1 MNKNRSTFVSNE
13 EELKKQQKKLLVEM
27 NKPDNEIRKSRK
39 KKIIIITSIILIIIT
54 VIKIFF
60 GTIQLYNVFGASP
73 SKARYYNVTVNNK
86 QVAVSC
92 ISTKKIP
99 IIPFLVNFN
108 SVYIGN
114 SYIKG
119 DDTGNFFYNDGS
131 DKYIIDI
138 NSYSCYYENIQME
151 CTNNEQNM
159 KQNSDTK
166 YTNLSITRTTNPYK
180 KIYTGKYID
189 DITSYITEK
198 GNYHIEITA
207 KYGLIE
213 TKIYFYIITK

>member
-1 MNKNRSTFVSNE
+1 MNK
-13 EELKKQQKKLLVEM
+13 L
-27 NKPDNEIRKSRK
+27 DNEIRKSRK

-86 QVAVSC
+86 QVAVSY

-108 SVYIGN
+108 SVYMGN

-119 DDTGNFFYNDGS
+119 DDTSNFFYNDGS

-138 NSYSCYYENIQME
+138 NSYSCYYENIQIE

>member
-1 MNKNRSTFVSNE
+1 MNKKKSTFVSNE

-27 NKPDNEIRKSRK
+27 NKLDNEIRKSRK

-86 QVAVSC
+86 QVAVSY

-108 SVYIGN
+108 SV
-114 SYIKG
+114 
-119 DDTGNFFYNDGS
+119 
-131 DKYIIDI
+131 
-138 NSYSCYYENIQME
+138 
-151 CTNNEQNM
+151 
-159 KQNSDTK
+159 
-166 YTNLSITRTTNPYK
+166 
-180 KIYTGKYID
+180 
-189 DITSYITEK
+189 
-198 GNYHIEITA
+198 
-207 KYGLIE
+207 
-213 TKIYFYIITK
+213 

>member
-1 MNKNRSTFVSNE
+1 MNKNKSTFILSE
-13 EELKKQQKKLLVEM
+13 EELKKQQKELLIEM
-27 NKPDNEIRKSRK
+27 NKLDNEMRKARK
-39 KKIIIITSIILIIIT
+39 KKIIVITLIILIIIT

-60 GTIQLYNVFGASP
+60 GTIQLYNVFGAPP

-86 QVAVSC
+86 QVAVSY
-92 ISTKKIP
+92 ISTIKIP

-108 SVYIGN
+108 SVYMGN

-138 NSYSCYYENIQME
+138 NSYSCYYENFQIE

-159 KQNSDTK
+159 KQNTDTK

-180 KIYTGKYID
+180 KIYTGEYID
-189 DITSYITEK
+189 NVTSYIREK
-198 GNYHIEITA
+198 GQYCIEITA
-207 KYGLIE
+207 KHGLTE
-213 TKIYFYIITK
+213 TKIYFYIVRR

>member
-27 NKPDNEIRKSRK
+27 NKLDNEIRKSRK

-86 QVAVSC
+86 QVAVSY

-108 SVYIGN
+108 SVYMGN

-207 KYGLIE
+207 KYDLIE

>member
-27 NKPDNEIRKSRK
+27 NKLDNEIRKSRK

-60 GTIQLYNVFGASP
+60 GTIQLYNFFGASP

-86 QVAVSC
+86 QVAVSY

-108 SVYIGN
+108 SVYMGN

-138 NSYSCYYENIQME
+138 NSYSCYYKNIQIE

-159 KQNSDTK
+159 KQNTDTK

-207 KYGLIE
+207 KYGLME

>member
-1 MNKNRSTFVSNE
+1 MNKNKSTFILSE
-13 EELKKQQKKLLVEM
+13 EELKKQQKEFFIEM
-27 NKPDNEIRKSRK
+27 NKLDNEIRKARK
-39 KKIIIITSIILIIIT
+39 KKIIVITLIILTIFT

-60 GTIQLYNVFGASP
+60 GTIQLYNVFGAPP

-86 QVAVSC
+86 QVAVSY
-92 ISTKKIP
+92 ISTIKIP

-108 SVYIGN
+108 SVYMGN

-138 NSYSCYYENIQME
+138 NSYSCYYENFQIE

-159 KQNSDTK
+159 KQNTDTK

-180 KIYTGKYID
+180 KIYTGEYID
-189 DITSYITEK
+189 NVTSYIREK
-198 GNYHIEITA
+198 GQYYIEITA
-207 KYGLIE
+207 KHGLIE
-213 TKIYFYIITK
+213 TKIHFYIVRR

>member
-27 NKPDNEIRKSRK
+27 NKLDNEIRKSRK

-86 QVAVSC
+86 QIAVSY

-108 SVYIGN
+108 SVYMGN

>member
-1 MNKNRSTFVSNE
+1 MNKNKSTFILSE
-13 EELKKQQKKLLVEM
+13 EELKKQQKELLIEM
-27 NKPDNEIRKSRK
+27 NKLDNEMRKARK
-39 KKIIIITSIILIIIT
+39 KKIIVITLIILIIIT

-86 QVAVSC
+86 QVAVSY

-108 SVYIGN
+108 SVYMGN

-151 CTNNEQNM
+151 CTNNDQNM
-159 KQNSDTK
+159 KQNTDTK

-180 KIYTGKYID
+180 KIYTGEYID
-189 DITSYITEK
+189 NVTSYIREK
-198 GNYHIEITA
+198 GKYHIEITA
-207 KYGLIE
+207 KHGLIE
-213 TKIYFYIITK
+213 TKIYFYIVRR

>member
-27 NKPDNEIRKSRK
+27 NKLDNEIRKSRK

-108 SVYIGN
+108 SVYMGN